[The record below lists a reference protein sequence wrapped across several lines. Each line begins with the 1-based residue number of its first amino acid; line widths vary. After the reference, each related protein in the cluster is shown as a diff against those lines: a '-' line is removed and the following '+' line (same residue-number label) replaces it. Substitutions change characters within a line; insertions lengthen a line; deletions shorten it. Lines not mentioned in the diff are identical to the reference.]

1 MKRLLT
7 FFALFTAIAVQAQ
20 RIGCVVHSGDRS
32 GTRAESYSLPEP
44 YDFNPQITYRQP
56 VVLISF
62 KDQDFSMPDPKDYYN
77 RLLNE
82 KGFNKGHGAGCA
94 ADYFR
99 EQSGGRLNLQ
109 FDVYGPFKVDEKA
122 GGHGIR
128 FFGEQIMK
136 DALRQ
141 LRETE
146 TTDFSIYDWD
156 RDGKVNQVFF
166 VTAGYDGQQKIGYV
180 YPNTGSLTAR
190 LPGDIYLN
198 FASISSELW
207 KDDSLYGFATLV
219 HEFCHCL
226 GLPDVYPMQGNMF
239 SMADEWD
246 LMDGGNYINK
256 GWCPPNLTVMEKMY
270 LKWDQPEELTSP
282 TTITDMKPV
291 SAGGKTYI
299 IRNSGYPDEFYLLE
313 NRRQEGWDYGCPGNG
328 LLIYHVDY
336 LKSAWG
342 NNMVNTSNAHYRFDL
357 FHADKKDYYD
367 WDPSSKGEDPNKY
380 TMPDNMRS
388 SYLSTSPY
396 PYTHPVTLAVND
408 SLTDTSSPAAALYTK
423 ATDGRLFMGKSITNI
438 RLADDGTISFDFM
451 KGDASAITAT
461 QTSAAPDAWY
471 ALDGRRLTGKPTT
484 KGLYIRRSA
493 TGQSRVTLVP

>member
-1 MKRLLT
+1 
-7 FFALFTAIAVQAQ
+7 
-20 RIGCVVHSGDRS
+20 
-32 GTRAESYSLPEP
+32 
-44 YDFNPQITYRQP
+44 
-56 VVLISF
+56 
-62 KDQDFSMPDPKDYYN
+62 
-77 RLLNE
+77 
-82 KGFNKGHGAGCA
+82 
-94 ADYFR
+94 
-99 EQSGGRLNLQ
+99 
-109 FDVYGPFKVDEKA
+109 
-122 GGHGIR
+122 
-128 FFGEQIMK
+128 MK

-156 RDGKVNQVFF
+156 RDGKVNQVLF
-166 VTAGYDGQQKIGYV
+166 VAAGYDGQQKVGYV
-180 YPNTGSLTAR
+180 YPNTGYLTAR

-239 SMADEWD
+239 SIVDEWD
-246 LMDGGNYINK
+246 LMDGGNYTNK
-256 GWCPPNLTVMEKMY
+256 GWCPPNLTAMEKMY
-270 LKWDQPEELTSP
+270 LKWDQPEELTQP

-313 NRRQEGWDYGCPGNG
+313 NRRQEGWDYCCPGNG

-367 WDPSSKGEDPNKY
+367 WDPDSKGEDPNKY
-380 TMPDNMRS
+380 TMPDNARS

-396 PYTHPVTLAVND
+396 PYTDPVSLVVNQM
-408 SLTDTSSPAAALYTK
+408 LTNESSPASIVYSKNAEGET
-423 ATDGRLFMGKSITNI
+423 FMSKPITNI
-438 RLADDGTISFDFM
+438 QMAADGTISFDFM
-451 KGDASAITAT
+451 VGAVSVAPIRYSSQGGDVPVACYDHSGRCLPSVPSRLGIYIVR
-461 QTSAAPDAWY
+461 Y
-471 ALDGRRLTGKPTT
+471 ADGTT
-484 KGLYIRRSA
+484 RKVIK
-493 TGQSRVTLVP
+493 